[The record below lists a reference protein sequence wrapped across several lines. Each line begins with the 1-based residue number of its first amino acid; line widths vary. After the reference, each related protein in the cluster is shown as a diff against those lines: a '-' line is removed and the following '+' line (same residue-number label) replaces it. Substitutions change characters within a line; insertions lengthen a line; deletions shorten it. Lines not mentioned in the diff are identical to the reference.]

1 MTKSRAMLP
10 RFPVALTCLLLAGY
24 SFAAQAPAS
33 DMTLIPAS
41 DSRFLLE
48 GRFDRANPS
57 QLVVIWAG
65 SRIGLDFEGS
75 ALRVIFGEATGQT
88 FFNVKVDG
96 VTEIANGAAGRFIWP
111 GALESGRHHLEIFK
125 RSEADAGHVVF
136 RGVELAAGAKAW
148 APAAPAYKFKLQFI
162 GDSITV
168 GANNEDG
175 AVDQW
180 EDRRTH
186 NHALSYGYLTSL
198 ALGADHQAMAVSGM
212 GICEGFVP
220 MIAGETWDKVYPRD
234 VPTRADL
241 AAWVPDVVCVNLGEN
256 DTAFTQVTGRPFPPG
271 FTAGYVALIK
281 AMRAAWPA
289 AHIVLL
295 RGGMHGGAQSPQLR
309 VAWETAVK
317 ELEAGDPR
325 VGHFVFQHWTGHHPR
340 VSDHRIMADELTAWL
355 RAQPFMA
362 RMLEKTK

>member
-1 MTKSRAMLP
+1 MP
-10 RFPVALTCLLLAGY
+10 RSCIALIALLLAGHA
-24 SFAAQAPAS
+24 FAAKAAVS

-41 DSRFLLE
+41 DPRFRLE
-48 GRFDRANPS
+48 GRFDRAKPA
-57 QLVVIWAG
+57 QPVVIWAG
-65 SRIGLDFEGS
+65 SRIGLDFEGG
-75 ALRVIFGEATGQT
+75 ALTVVFGEATGQT
-88 FFNVKVDG
+88 FFNVTVDG
-96 VTEIANGAAGRFIWP
+96 VTEIATGAAGRFAWP
-111 GALESGRHHLEIFK
+111 GKLGPGRHHLEIFK
-125 RSEADAGHVVF
+125 RSEADAGRVVF
-136 RGVELAAGAKAW
+136 HGVELAAGAKAW
-148 APAAPAYKFKLQFI
+148 APEVPAYKFKLQFI

-175 AVDQW
+175 VEDQW

-220 MIAGETWDKVYPRD
+220 MTAGETWDKIYPRD

-256 DTAFTQVTGRPFPPG
+256 DTAFTANNGRPFPAG

-281 AMRAAWPA
+281 ALRAAWPA

-309 VAWETAVK
+309 AAWEAAVK

-325 VGHFVFQHWTGHHPR
+325 ISHFVFQHWTGHHPR
-340 VSDHRIMADELTAWL
+340 VSDHRIMSAELAAWL
-355 RAQPFMA
+355 KTQPFMTP
-362 RMLEKTK
+362 LLGKTK